1 MEPFGRRLETVNK
14 RQLIGAIVFV
24 MALEGIIA
32 YGIMVYYYPIPVLQ
46 LSVFIIVALML
57 GLTAW
62 IGYSM
67 MTSKPEK
74 KEEEGETDGR
84 AERKPPGRA

>member
-1 MEPFGRRLETVNK
+1 VNK
-14 RQLIGAIVFV
+14 RQLIGAAVFV

-46 LSVFIIVALML
+46 LSVFIMVSIML
-57 GLTAW
+57 GLAAW

-67 MTSKPEK
+67 MTGKPEK
-74 KEEEGETDGR
+74 KEEGEEGRETGETGGR
-84 AERKPPGRA
+84 AGRKPPGRD

>member
-1 MEPFGRRLETVNK
+1 MNK
-14 RQLIGAIVFV
+14 RQLIGAAVFV

-46 LSVFIIVALML
+46 LSVFIIVSIML
-57 GLTAW
+57 GLAAW

-67 MTSKPEK
+67 MTSKPEEK
-74 KEEEGETDGR
+74 EEGEKGR
-84 AERKPPGRA
+84 GTGETGGRVERKPPGRD